1 MSIGDARLARR
12 LCRTDSPGMAI
23 HGTLRAAAVLWLG
36 VAAAGCATASGPLR
50 PSPFPG
56 RSSGGWPVAMVTPR
70 EVVDNAL
77 ALRGTPYLVGGD
89 RPDTGF
95 DCSGLVRHVF
105 LTARIQMP
113 RTVAEQFGVGEN
125 VDARDIQPGDL
136 IFFDTTEPGP
146 SHVGIAI
153 DRQSFVH
160 APGSGSVV
168 RVDQLSSAYWKIRVR
183 GIRRVSAARE

>member
-1 MSIGDARLARR
+1 MSIGDVRLARP

-23 HGTLRAAAVLWLG
+23 RGTSGAAAVLWLS
-36 VAAAGCATASGPLR
+36 VVAAGCATSTGALR

-56 RSSGGWPVAMVTPR
+56 RTSGGSPVAMVAPR
-70 EVVDNAL
+70 EVVENAL

-105 LTARIQMP
+105 RTARIQMP
-113 RTVAEQFGVGEN
+113 RTVAEQFGVGAK
-125 VDARDIQPGDL
+125 VDARDIQAGDL

-168 RVDQLSSAYWKIRVR
+168 RVDQLSSAYWRNRVR

>member
-1 MSIGDARLARR
+1 MSISDARVVASSSH
-12 LCRTDSPGMAI
+12 TDSPGMVLRGRS
-23 HGTLRAAAVLWLG
+23 GTTVILALTV
-36 VAAAGCATASGPLR
+36 VAAGCATAVGTVR
-50 PSPFPG
+50 PAPFPG
-56 RSSGGWPVAMVTPR
+56 GSGRGSAVAAVAPR

-89 RPDTGF
+89 RPETGF

-105 LTARIQMP
+105 LAARIRMP
-113 RTVAEQFGVGEN
+113 RTVAEQFGVGASIES
-125 VDARDIQPGDL
+125 RDIQPGDL

-153 DRQSFVH
+153 DGQSFVH
-160 APGSGSVV
+160 APGSGGVV
-168 RVDQLSSAYWKIRVR
+168 RVDQLSSPYWKDRLR